1 MTRVFRHISD
11 NAVQFGVNQVLGL
24 GIFYVLSK
32 GLDKSAF
39 GELNWSLALALS
51 VFNLIGV
58 GLDQLTIKK
67 VAEGQEAV
75 IAFSL
80 YKIHVWVV
88 GIGTYVFLWVSAF
101 CFPHWFL
108 NHHLVLWIFLAK
120 TFLFFSLPYK
130 QWAAGTEQFRVLLRM
145 SIPSSIVKMLGCMV
159 CYCWN
164 LWSAP
169 LVVGVFIAG
178 DLVEWMICVWL
189 GRRSRYLPAI
199 APAAAPVNGF
209 AWKAWLIMLRE
220 SLPQAGVALCS
231 TALARFDWIFI
242 GLYASS
248 LRLAEYS
255 FAYKAFEVSCLPLM
269 VIGPVLIPLFT
280 RLNQRHADTWI
291 SSADARR
298 SGADTRVLDALPDPM
313 LAQLPWALKAE
324 LILACATALALQIG
338 WTPIM
343 DPLTSGKY
351 GSVNQGTISVLSIC
365 IPILYLNNFLWT
377 LHFVQGRLTLI
388 FWAFALSIAINIT
401 GNVLLMPLYGNMGA
415 AMAYVGALFIQTVVY
430 TQRLS
435 GAFLK
440 VAWMTL
446 AACLSSS
453 MLAGYAAT
461 RWVTTPGWQLVAAGL
476 IYLLALIITAQLR
489 FQDLVKARNLVIR
502 SPVSNE

>member
-51 VFNLIGV
+51 VFNLIGA

-108 NHHLVLWIFLAK
+108 NHHLILWIFLAK
-120 TFLFFSLPYK
+120 TFLFLSLPYK
-130 QWAAGTEQFRVLLRM
+130 QWAAGTEQFNILLRM
-145 SIPSSIVKMLGCMV
+145 SIPSSIVKMLGCML
-159 CYCWN
+159 CYFGD

-169 LVVGVFIAG
+169 MVVGVFIAG
-178 DLVEWMICVWL
+178 DMVEWMICIWL
-189 GRRSRYLPAI
+189 GRRSHAMSPTGVGSATVSIQTGLASPHS
-199 APAAAPVNGF
+199 PVNGF
-209 AWKAWLIMLRE
+209 AWKAWLLMLRE

-280 RLNQRHADTWI
+280 RLNQ
-291 SSADARR
+291 
-298 SGADTRVLDALPDPM
+298 GQE
-313 LAQLPWALKAE
+313 AQLPWALKAE

-401 GNVLLMPLYGNMGA
+401 GNILLMPIYGNMGA

-461 RWVTTPGWQLVAAGL
+461 RWVTTPGWQFMAAGL
-476 IYLLALIITAQLR
+476 IYVLALIITAQLR